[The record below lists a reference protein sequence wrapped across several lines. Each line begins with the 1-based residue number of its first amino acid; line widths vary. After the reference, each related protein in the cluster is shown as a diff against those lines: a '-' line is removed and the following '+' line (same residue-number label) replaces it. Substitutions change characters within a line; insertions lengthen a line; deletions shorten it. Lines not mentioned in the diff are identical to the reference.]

1 MWQLT
6 ERARKNTHR
15 PCYLPFYNLNNGNV
29 YELQH
34 YMLDFNQLCTLMR
47 SVRFCIQ
54 SDPRFLL
61 QKYLMRAKEIGQP
74 EKLVLIKFLLGI
86 DIPG

>member
-1 MWQLT
+1 MT

-47 SVRFCIQ
+47 SVRFCI
-54 SDPRFLL
+54 
-61 QKYLMRAKEIGQP
+61 
-74 EKLVLIKFLLGI
+74 
-86 DIPG
+86 